1 MADDCLGLC
10 KILGSVTDS
19 EKPNQTKTGSRKR
32 SVCVGGAGD
41 GGVLG
46 MSAASCPWVSG
57 STHFHKITNAG
68 SSSSC
73 HLPTGLNVKFQ
84 GLNFIPYACEQAC
97 QVAGQL
103 IYFCKV
109 QKCFFFIGE
118 QWIHLLHLFSP
129 HPWWE
134 KNHLIFR
141 NKLCH
146 CKCYF
151 CLFFKGL

>member
-1 MADDCLGLC
+1 MTRGIASWLMIASAYAKSWVQSQSL
-10 KILGSVTDS
+10 K
-19 EKPNQTKTGSRKR
+19 NQTKTKQGQGKE
-32 SVCVGGAGD
+32 GD

-57 STHFHKITNAG
+57 STRFHKITNAG

-84 GLNFIPYACEQAC
+84 DLNFIPYAWEQAC

-103 IYFCKV
+103 IHFCKV

-118 QWIHLLHLFSP
+118 Q
-129 HPWWE
+129 
-134 KNHLIFR
+134 
-141 NKLCH
+141 
-146 CKCYF
+146 
-151 CLFFKGL
+151 

>member
-1 MADDCLGLC
+1 MIASAYA
-10 KILGSVTDS
+10 KSWVQSQIS
-19 EKPNQTKTGSRKR
+19 EKPNQTKNGIKEKK
-32 SVCVGGAGD
+32 AGD

-57 STHFHKITNAG
+57 NSHFHKITNAG

-84 GLNFIPYACEQAC
+84 DLNFIPYACEQAC

-109 QKCFFFIGE
+109 
-118 QWIHLLHLFSP
+118 
-129 HPWWE
+129 
-134 KNHLIFR
+134 
-141 NKLCH
+141 
-146 CKCYF
+146 
-151 CLFFKGL
+151 

>member
-1 MADDCLGLC
+1 MTRGIASWQMIASAYA
-10 KILGSVTDS
+10 KSWVQSQIL
-19 EKPNQTKTGSRKR
+19 KNQNKTGSRKR
-32 SVCVGGAGD
+32 GGGD

-57 STHFHKITNAG
+57 NTHFHKITNAG

-84 GLNFIPYACEQAC
+84 DLNFIPYAWEQAY

-103 IYFCKV
+103 IHFCKV

-118 QWIHLLHLFSP
+118 Q
-129 HPWWE
+129 
-134 KNHLIFR
+134 
-141 NKLCH
+141 
-146 CKCYF
+146 
-151 CLFFKGL
+151 

>member
-1 MADDCLGLC
+1 MTRGVASWQMIASAYV
-10 KILGSVTDS
+10 KFWVQSQIL
-19 EKPNQTKTGSRKR
+19 KNQTKPKR
-32 SVCVGGAGD
+32 DQGKEVSGGGGRAED

-84 GLNFIPYACEQAC
+84 GLNFIPYAREQAC

-118 QWIHLLHLFSP
+118 Q
-129 HPWWE
+129 
-134 KNHLIFR
+134 
-141 NKLCH
+141 
-146 CKCYF
+146 
-151 CLFFKGL
+151 